1 MQNIGRRK
9 LEGRIKQK
17 FQILCRVSEGVWN
30 KKVHGN
36 LKYRIRQKQ
45 MELERLQAKL
55 ESLEDNDEVEGC
67 KRQLKD
73 LVDGEEV
80 MWR

>member
-1 MQNIGRRK
+1 M
-9 LEGRIKQK
+9 
-17 FQILCRVSEGVWN
+17 
-30 KKVHGN
+30 HGN

-55 ESLEDNDEVEGC
+55 ESLEDNDVVEGC
-67 KRQLKD
+67 KRQLRD

-80 MWR
+80 MRRQRSKCLWLKERDCNTKYFHAVASKRR